1 MFCLDY
7 KKEDKRSN
15 GVTNTDYLGWEIE
28 PGIRYFITPNLNT
41 TVAYFD
47 GGKQAIRHEEYD
59 TKKQI
64 TTSNYVCM

>member
-1 MFCLDY
+1 MFGLQ

-15 GVTNTDYLGWEIE
+15 GVTYTDYLGWEIE

-41 TVAYFD
+41 SVAYFD

-59 TKKQI
+59 TKETNHIQQ
-64 TTSNYVCM
+64 